1 MCFFLFIYL
10 FTAYFIVLW
19 IGNKKKKIAGSDQ
32 RTPIKSPR
40 GDPTTPGSSMTK
52 RRSRSKSPFRRS
64 FRWIR
69 SSSRA
74 ADSDDDEGS
83 IFFICF
89 FFVVV

>member
-1 MCFFLFIYL
+1 M
-10 FTAYFIVLW
+10 LW

>member
-1 MCFFLFIYL
+1 MCRVFFIYL
-10 FTAYFIVLW
+10 FVYCLFHCVM
-19 IGNKKKKIAGSDQ
+19 NRKKNKKIAGSDQ

-83 IFFICF
+83 IFYMF
-89 FFVVV
+89 FLL

>member
-1 MCFFLFIYL
+1 M
-10 FTAYFIVLW
+10 
-19 IGNKKKKIAGSDQ
+19 NRKKNKKIAGSDQ

-83 IFFICF
+83 IFYMF
-89 FFVVV
+89 FFVVVFFVKSFLFS